1 MVWGIQ
7 TLRGP
12 VNVWLIDAHKWGYTS
27 IPHGSMILLLGI
39 ALLPFIPGDW
49 RLSVV
54 LMGIITQVIGLF
66 VPHKYLDPSWMKWLK
81 QEHGNI
87 MPLLQREIDKMGFH
101 EWNARIKTQ
110 KDLEEWIREITHKQ

>member
-1 MVWGIQ
+1 MTIIAIPLIFTGLALVVWGIQ
-7 TLRGP
+7 TLKGP

-66 VPHKYLDPSWMKWLK
+66 VPHKYLDPPWMKWLK
-81 QEHGNI
+81 QEQGNT
-87 MPLLQREIDKMGFH
+87 MPLLQR
-101 EWNARIKTQ
+101 
-110 KDLEEWIREITHKQ
+110 